1 MGSYQNPLRVSS
13 DDPLCSSS
21 ALGNAIIGILF
32 EKTGKDIKIAIQARM
47 DTIDEKIME
56 YEGVIGKIKVF
67 IDEKKKIIKELDDY
81 DTARDD
87 EKDALLKPLNE
98 QLEDLRREYQ
108 KKQTELDTIKA
119 EKTAIFNK
127 ETLAEVSKKAVV
139 FEESFDVFKGTMKDV
154 EEFMKKEQEKSVIES
169 VRGCGFGDT
178 VNIYSPQLSSDCLKN
193 SGTITS
199 NDGGTYFSTTSNNIV
214 GINDSS
220 TAMLN
225 VYPPTNEDKAY
236 CRIQT
241 LKSLLSDY
249 ERRVEILNGKIKNLK
264 EEMRR
269 LALIYRNIEDGRAYK
284 LDLNKLS
291 AFGFEDIEVA

>member
-139 FEESFDVFKGTMKDV
+139 FEE
-154 EEFMKKEQEKSVIES
+154 
-169 VRGCGFGDT
+169 
-178 VNIYSPQLSSDCLKN
+178 
-193 SGTITS
+193 
-199 NDGGTYFSTTSNNIV
+199 
-214 GINDSS
+214 
-220 TAMLN
+220 
-225 VYPPTNEDKAY
+225 
-236 CRIQT
+236 
-241 LKSLLSDY
+241 
-249 ERRVEILNGKIKNLK
+249 
-264 EEMRR
+264 
-269 LALIYRNIEDGRAYK
+269 
-284 LDLNKLS
+284 
-291 AFGFEDIEVA
+291 